1 MVPERIEILFLIDY
15 FHRTGGTEKHLVQ
28 LITGLPPERFRCAV
42 VVFDAGEN
50 TLLEELRRRGVPIIH
65 LPVGREYVPNALRQ
79 AWRLAQ
85 LIRRH
90 RYDIVQTYHQKA
102 DTYGALIAWMA
113 GARHLVSSKRDTG
126 QLRKPLHVFL
136 NRRLRGLFDGFIMV
150 ANGVSDA
157 VVAQDRLSV
166 QRVMTIY
173 NGVDAIRFH
182 PPSAA
187 QRAAARARLG
197 FTDEDFVVGMVAGF
211 RAEKN
216 HDVFFEGLSRAA
228 PALPSLKVL
237 AVGGGELL
245 VQHQQRLGAT
255 GLALR
260 TVFAGDVADVLP
272 YLWAMDVGCLTPGSN
287 EGFSNA
293 VIEQMAAGVPMIVTA
308 VGGNPEAVANGET
321 GWVIPPLD
329 ATALA
334 QAVLTMHQDGPGRAA
349 MGRAARARV
358 EARFSLEH
366 MCAEHARV
374 YTALCTSGSMPGARQ

>member
-1 MVPERIEILFLIDY
+1 
-15 FHRTGGTEKHLVQ
+15 
-28 LITGLPPERFRCAV
+28 
-42 VVFDAGEN
+42 
-50 TLLEELRRRGVPIIH
+50 
-65 LPVGREYVPNALRQ
+65 
-79 AWRLAQ
+79 
-85 LIRRH
+85 
-90 RYDIVQTYHQKA
+90 
-102 DTYGALIAWMA
+102 
-113 GARHLVSSKRDTG
+113 
-126 QLRKPLHVFL
+126 
-136 NRRLRGLFDGFIMV
+136 
-150 ANGVSDA
+150 
-157 VVAQDRLSV
+157 
-166 QRVMTIY
+166 
-173 NGVDAIRFH
+173 VDATRFH

-187 QRAAARARLG
+187 QRADARARLG

-228 PALPSLKVL
+228 PELPSLKVL

-245 VQHQQRLGAT
+245 AQHQQRLGAT

-293 VIEQMAAGVPMIVTA
+293 VIEQMAAGVPLIVTA

-329 ATALA
+329 AAALA
-334 QAVLTMHQDGPGRAA
+334 QALLTMHQDGPGRAA

>member
-28 LITGLPPERFRCAV
+28 LITGLPAERFRCTV

-50 TLLEELRRRGVPIIH
+50 TLLEELRSRNVPIIH

-79 AWRLAQ
+79 AWRLSR
-85 LIRRH
+85 LIRRN

-102 DTYGALIAWMA
+102 DTYGALIAWAA
-113 GARHLVSSKRDTG
+113 GARHLISSKRDTG

-150 ANGVSDA
+150 ANGVREA
-157 VVAQDRLSV
+157 VVAQDRLPA

-173 NGVDAIRFH
+173 NGVDAVRFH
-182 PPSAA
+182 PPTAER
-187 QRAAARARLG
+187 RAAARARLG
-197 FTDEDFVVGMVAGF
+197 ITDEDFVVGMVAGF

-216 HDVFFEGLSRAA
+216 HEVFFEGLSRAA
-228 PALPSLKVL
+228 PALPSLRVL

-245 VQHQQRLGAT
+245 AQHRERLGGT
-255 GLALR
+255 ELAMR
-260 TVFAGDVADVLP
+260 TVFTGDVADVLP

-293 VIEQMAAGVPMIVTA
+293 VIEQMAAGVPMIVTD
-308 VGGNPEAVANGET
+308 VGGNPEAVANGQT
-321 GWVIPPLD
+321 GWVIPRLD
-329 ATALA
+329 AGALA
-334 QAVLTMHQDGPGRAA
+334 QALVSMHQDSARRVA

-358 EARFSLEH
+358 EAQFSLEH
-366 MCAEHARV
+366 MCAEHARL
-374 YTALCTSGSMPGARQ
+374 YTALCTSGSML